1 MPKTYREK
9 KIQIKEPQN
18 RNEPWSQNKNERKQI
33 MKRFFLE
40 KNCFCTQLNH
50 LAKHRK
56 FFFING
62 NE

>member
-33 MKRFFLE
+33 MKRFFL
-40 KNCFCTQLNH
+40 KRIVFVHNLIT
-50 LAKHRK
+50 
-56 FFFING
+56 
-62 NE
+62 